1 MQDPQGIIRMRECD
15 LKTLISNLERDTLF
29 LQDVEIMDYSLLLVV
44 EHLRKPLPV
53 MQARKLLF

>member
-1 MQDPQGIIRMRECD
+1 MRECD

-44 EHLRKPLPV
+44 EHLRKPLPI